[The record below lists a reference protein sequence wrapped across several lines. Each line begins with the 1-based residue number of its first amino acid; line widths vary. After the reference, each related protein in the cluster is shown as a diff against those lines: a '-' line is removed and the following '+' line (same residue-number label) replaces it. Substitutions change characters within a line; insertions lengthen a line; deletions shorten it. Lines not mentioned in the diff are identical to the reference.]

1 VLQDTPHQVFWQS
14 LHFARTSVHRGSRW
28 RGGRSAGLRAR
39 VSEESVWIE
48 ASRKG
53 VAQCVGC
60 QAQEFGFSL
69 QTVPGQIDSE
79 FIGLST
85 VCCDVGESGKVGV
98 IELHETGVPGGY

>member
-1 VLQDTPHQVFWQS
+1 VCVCVCVFCVCCVCVCVCVCVPPCVCVCVL
-14 LHFARTSVHRGSRW
+14 
-28 RGGRSAGLRAR
+28 
-39 VSEESVWIE
+39 
-48 ASRKG
+48 
-53 VAQCVGC
+53 CVC
-60 QAQEFGFSL
+60 AL

>member
-1 VLQDTPHQVFWQS
+1 LEVTQFT
-14 LHFARTSVHRGSRW
+14 
-28 RGGRSAGLRAR
+28 LRP
-39 VSEESVWIE
+39 
-48 ASRKG
+48 RKM
-53 VAQCVGC
+53 
-60 QAQEFGFSL
+60 STL

>member
-1 VLQDTPHQVFWQS
+1 VP
-14 LHFARTSVHRGSRW
+14 GSHH
-28 RGGRSAGLRAR
+28 GFSPGRAAR
-39 VSEESVWIE
+39 VVLGSCS
-48 ASRKG
+48 S
-53 VAQCVGC
+53 GC
-60 QAQEFGFSL
+60 ALDLFPQLCRAL